1 MFSNKSSD
9 SINIIRL
16 IDSLE
21 IIKLSIKSNLFS
33 IKRIIIVKEI
43 NIPFKPSIKLLP
55 LIKISKQNAEKKIA
69 KIL

>member
-1 MFSNKSSD
+1 MFSNKSSE

-21 IIKLSIKSNLFS
+21 IIELSIKFNLFN
-33 IKRIIIVKEI
+33 IRRIIIVKEI

-55 LIKISKQNAEKKIA
+55 LIRINKQNAEKKIA
-69 KIL
+69 KML